1 MRIKWKRI
9 TKLTQSLKE
18 MKKQKKL
25 IDGKFRDETVEFCK
39 DLTWQFTEKVDGTNI
54 RIHWD
59 GYRVEF
65 GGRTDNAQIPATLI
79 NRLND
84 LFGGEAN
91 EQLFEQKFG
100 QCDVILFGEGY
111 GPKIQNG
118 GSYKDEVDFIM
129 FDVMINGNYQPKE
142 SVEDIAKYF
151 NVDIVPIVAEGPL
164 TVGIEYVMKNR
175 QSIIAKNGAELEGV
189 VARPIHELKS
199 RTGKRLI
206 VKIKFKDFL

>member
-1 MRIKWKRI
+1 MQTYNKIDTIFERDEK
-9 TKLTQSLKE
+9 T
-18 MKKQKKL
+18 KKL
-25 IDGKFRDETVEFCK
+25 IYGKFRNPTVEFCK
-39 DLTWQFTEKVDGTNI
+39 GLEWQFTEKVDGTNI
-54 RIHWD
+54 RVHWD

-118 GSYKDEVDFIM
+118 GSYRDDVDFIM
-129 FDVMINGNYQPKE
+129 FDVMINGNYQTRE
-142 SVEDIAKYF
+142 SVEDIARYF
-151 NVDIVPIVAEGPL
+151 NVNIVPILAEGPL
-164 TVGIEYVMKNR
+164 SAGIDYVMTHKY
-175 QSIIAKNGAELEGV
+175 STIAQNGAELEGI
-189 VARPIHELKS
+189 VARPKMELKD

-206 VKIKFKDFL
+206 VKIKIKDFL